1 MAEMDDLFDEYAV
14 LYPEFKRL
22 EKRMK
27 EIKGE
32 LKPYFNE
39 RGEVLTSKSGVQIR
53 MDGRCQLND
62 AKLLERIGERMF
74 RQISKRVSVSALIKA
89 AVLKGKIKQED
100 VDASMEP
107 TENWF
112 KIL

>member
-1 MAEMDDLFDEYAV
+1 MAEMDELFDEYAV

-27 EIKGE
+27 EIKAE

-62 AKLLERIGERMF
+62 DKLLKRIGERKF
-74 RQISKRVSVSALIKA
+74 RDISKRVSVAALIKA

>member
-1 MAEMDDLFDEYAV
+1 MADMDELFDRYAV
-14 LYPEFKRL
+14 VKPEFDRLKKEMEVLKR
-22 EKRMK
+22 
-27 EIKGE
+27 E
-32 LKPYFNE
+32 LKPYFNA
-39 RGEVLTSKSGVQIR
+39 RSEVLSSNSGVQIR
-53 MDGRCQLND
+53 MDGRCQMND
-62 AKLLERIGERMF
+62 AKLLERIGARVF
-74 RQISKRVSVSALIKA
+74 REISKRVSVAALVKA

>member
-22 EKRMK
+22 EKQMK
-27 EIKGE
+27 EMKAR

-62 AKLLERIGERMF
+62 AKLLERVGIRVF
-74 RQISKRVSVSALIKA
+74 REISKRVSVAALIKA

>member
-1 MAEMDDLFDEYAV
+1 MAEMDELFDEYAI

-22 EKRMK
+22 EKQMK
-27 EIKGE
+27 EMKAK
-32 LKPYFNE
+32 LKPFFNE

-53 MDGRCQLND
+53 MEGRCQMND
-62 AKLLERIGERMF
+62 EKLRERIGSPMF
-74 RQISKRVSVSALIKA
+74 RVVSKRVSVAALIKA
-89 AVLKGKIKQED
+89 AVLRGSIKQED
-100 VDASMEP
+100 IDASMEP

>member
-1 MAEMDDLFDEYAV
+1 MADMDELFDEYAV

-27 EIKGE
+27 EIKNE
-32 LKPYFNE
+32 LKPYFNV
-39 RGEVLTSKSGVQIR
+39 RGEILTSKSGVQIR
-53 MDGRCQLND
+53 MDGRCQMND
-62 AKLLERIGERMF
+62 EKLLERIGARVF
-74 RQISKRVSVSALIKA
+74 REISKRVSVAALVKA
-89 AVLKGKIKQED
+89 AVLKGKLKQED

>member
-14 LYPEFKRL
+14 LKPEFDRL
-22 EKRMK
+22 KK
-27 EIKGE
+27 EMDRLKSE
-32 LKPYFNE
+32 LKPYFNA

-53 MDGRCQLND
+53 MDGRCQMND
-62 AKLLERIGERMF
+62 AKLLERIGARVF
-74 RQISKRVSVSALIKA
+74 REISKRVSVAALIKA

>member
-1 MAEMDDLFDEYAV
+1 MAEMDDLFDRYAV
-14 LYPEFKRL
+14 VKPELDRLKKEMDELKRA
-22 EKRMK
+22 
-27 EIKGE
+27 
-32 LKPYFNE
+32 LKPYFNK

-53 MDGRCQLND
+53 MDGRCQMND
-62 AKLLERIGERMF
+62 EKLRERIGSPMF
-74 RQISKRVSVSALIKA
+74 RVISKRVSVAALIKA
-89 AVLKGKIKQED
+89 AVLRGTLKQED

>member
-14 LYPEFKRL
+14 LKPEFDRLKKEMERLKR
-22 EKRMK
+22 
-27 EIKGE
+27 E
-32 LKPYFNE
+32 LKPFFNK
-39 RGEVLTSKSGVQIR
+39 RGEVLTSTSGVQIR
-53 MDGRCQLND
+53 MDGRCQMND
-62 AKLLERIGERMF
+62 AKLRERIGSPMF
-74 RQISKRVSVSALIKA
+74 RVISKRVSVAALIKA
-89 AVLKGKIKQED
+89 AVLSGSIKQED

>member
-1 MAEMDDLFDEYAV
+1 MASMDELFDEYAV

-22 EKRMK
+22 EKRMREMK
-27 EIKGE
+27 AE
-32 LKPYFNE
+32 LKPFFNE
-39 RGEVLTSKSGVQIR
+39 RGEVLVSKSGVQLR
-53 MDGRCQLND
+53 MDGRCQMND
-62 AKLLERIGERMF
+62 AKLLERIGARVF
-74 RQISKRVSVSALIKA
+74 REISKRVSVAALVKA
-89 AVLKGKIKQED
+89 AVIKGKIKQED